1 MSIEQGIRGME
12 AMIFSHDLY
21 HLLQCPVLTYIQISD
36 IVSVL
41 GPLIARKARGSRRSG
56 HSLI

>member
-1 MSIEQGIRGME
+1 ME

-21 HLLQCPVLTYIQISD
+21 HLRQCLLLAYVQISD

-41 GPLIARKARGSRRSG
+41 GPLVARKARGSRRS
-56 HSLI
+56 